1 MKKSILLLIS
11 IYAISS
17 CSQNSNRIYF
27 SIDPKD
33 FMIIIPVELNDSTT
47 VDMIFDTG
55 AHDNAFYVDSGYMSA
70 YSHLLSDASNLK
82 FRTGSA
88 WDNIR
93 SDCVQYVTPHDVKIG
108 NVKVDYTHL
117 YVTDW
122 EEMMG
127 YTDNYGLFN
136 IPKGDS
142 LHVWEINF
150 ENNYLEIHQAAE
162 FNMPKNT
169 ILLPMIEN
177 TTKIFNVNIPLKVK
191 CSDGDT
197 LTINRTFLIDTGMAR
212 DMAIRSPAEELDFFN
227 KKEDAVWTL
236 HGKGYHRYYTVDAVL
251 FDNLKVDSLRIY
263 TFDNPYDVTT
273 KYLVGLNFLKRFNV
287 FFDMKNR
294 QVGLQPLNTFQRIVN
309 PTSMRYYCL
318 TEWASDGEMMLITK
332 VGDYKG
338 NFYKT
343 AGIRAGDKVRK
354 INGNLVKDMPGKD
367 RVEAHLRD
375 TIVYEIIREGESIN
389 IVIPIDKSQ
398 QNGD

>member
-1 MKKSILLLIS
+1 MKKFTLLLIS
-11 IYAISS
+11 ICTISS
-17 CSQNSNRIYF
+17 CSQNSNRVYF
-27 SIDPKD
+27 TIDPRD
-33 FMIIIPVELNDSTT
+33 FTITIPVELNDTT
-47 VDMIFDTG
+47 IVDMIFDSG
-55 AHDNAFYVDSGYMSA
+55 GYDSAFFIDSGYLSA
-70 YSHLLSDASNLK
+70 FSHLLSNAPALK
-82 FRTGSA
+82 IRTGSA
-88 WDNIR
+88 WYAHRGDG
-93 SDCVQYVTPHDVKIG
+93 VQYTIPYDVKIG

-122 EEMMG
+122 EETMG
-127 YTDNYGLFN
+127 HTDNYGLFN
-136 IPKGDS
+136 IPKKDS

-162 FNMPKNT
+162 FDMPKNT

-177 TTKIFNVNIPLKVK
+177 TTGIFNVNIPLKVK

-212 DMAIRSPAEELDFFN
+212 DMAIMSPAEELDFFN

-236 HGKGYHRYYTVDAVL
+236 HGKGYHRYYTVGAVL
-251 FDNLKVDSLRIY
+251 FDSLTVDSLRIY
-263 TFDNPYDVTT
+263 TFDNPLALST

-318 TEWASDGEMMLITK
+318 TEWASDGGIVITK

-343 AGIRAGDKVRK
+343 AGIRAGDKIRK

-389 IVIPIDKSQ
+389 IIIPIDKSQ